1 MSKYN
6 LLPLD
11 DIKIW
16 LNSNPDWTL
25 EENKIVKEI
34 ICSNF
39 ASAIGLINS
48 IAVFAETLNHHPDIN
63 LYGWNKVKISLFTHD
78 KGGIT
83 EFDFNLAKKID
94 SIKIY

>member
-16 LNSNPDWTL
+16 LNNNPDWTL